1 MKNYL
6 TKYLGKG
13 TAVPAVPSASH
24 IWWSWLGA
32 LVAIGAIAWLSDQ
45 AGAPFFM
52 APFGASCVLVF
63 GVPNSPLAQPRSLV
77 LGHLIAALV
86 GLLALETLGVNW
98 FALGVAVATAIAL
111 MQLTRTLHA
120 PAGATPLVI
129 MLEGAD
135 WTFIFTPVFS
145 GALVILCVGLITNN
159 LSRNRSYPEYW

>member
-1 MKNYL
+1 MKDYL

-13 TAVPAVPSASH
+13 SAAPAIPSISH
-24 IWWSWLGA
+24 ILWSWIGA
-32 LVAIGAIAWLSDQ
+32 LLAIAAIAWLSDQ
-45 AGAPFFM
+45 AGALFFM
-52 APFGASCVLVF
+52 VPFGASCVLVF

-86 GLLALETLGVNW
+86 GLVVLELLGANW
-98 FALGVAVATAIAL
+98 FAMGIAVATAIAL

-120 PAGATPLVI
+120 PAGATPLVV

-135 WTFIFTPVFS
+135 WAFLVTPVLS
-145 GALVILCVGLITNN
+145 GALVILIVGLITNN

>member
-6 TKYLGKG
+6 TKYRGRG
-13 TAVPAVPSASH
+13 AAVPAIPTVSH

-32 LVAIGAIAWLSDQ
+32 MVAIGAIAWLTDQ
-45 AGAPFFM
+45 AGALFFM

-63 GVPNSPLAQPRSLV
+63 GVPNSPLAQPRSLI
-77 LGHLIAALV
+77 LGHLIAALI
-86 GLLALETLGVNW
+86 GLLVLDALGANW
-98 FALGVAVATAIAL
+98 FSMGVAVATAIAF

-135 WTFIFTPVFS
+135 WSFVFTPVLS
-145 GALVILCVGLITNN
+145 GAFIILFVGLITNN